1 MKTNQKKLVATICL
15 SLIGAG
21 AFAQTSEG
29 SLAVAG
35 SMNLRKETI
44 RNHNSLPGE
53 HKIVGRTI
61 NLNPAVGYFVKDGL
75 EMGVGIG
82 LSQYAAKTEYEENV
96 NFSRNNTISLRPYAR
111 KYVALT
117 EQLQLH
123 GTGYAMVGYGNSKI
137 KNTADNSSEVT
148 HTSNVLGI
156 GLYPGLT
163 YFATP
168 KLGFTAT
175 FGALSFERRREK
187 PKDSMQSVRTTETFL
202 ANFHPSSVSVGFGYF
217 IAR

>member
-1 MKTNQKKLVATICL
+1 MKKLVATACFAL
-15 SLIGAG
+15 LGCG

-29 SLAVAG
+29 SLALSG
-35 SMNLRKETI
+35 SMNFRKETI
-44 RNHNSLPGE
+44 RNHNNIAGE
-53 HKIVGRTI
+53 HKVVGRTI
-61 NLNPAVGYFVKDGL
+61 NLYPAVGYFVKDGL
-75 EMGVGIG
+75 ELGVGIG
-82 LSQYAAKTEYEENV
+82 LSQYAAKTEHEENV
-96 NFSRNNTISLRPYAR
+96 YFSRNNTISLRPYAR

-117 EQLQLH
+117 EQLQFH
-123 GTGYAMVGYGNSKI
+123 GTGYAMVGYGNGKI
-137 KNTADNSSEVT
+137 KNTADNSSNVT

-175 FGALSFERRREK
+175 FGALSFERRSEK
-187 PKDSMQSVRTTETFL
+187 PKDSTQSVRTTDTFM